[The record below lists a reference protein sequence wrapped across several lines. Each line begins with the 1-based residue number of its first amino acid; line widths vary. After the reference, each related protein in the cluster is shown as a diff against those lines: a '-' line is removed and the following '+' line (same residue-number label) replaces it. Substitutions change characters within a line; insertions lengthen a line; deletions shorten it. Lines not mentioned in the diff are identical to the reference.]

1 MKRKQQWCAFAF
13 LVGFGLFA
21 RPVHAQIGGA
31 VPDLSGF
38 ADEIASSFSAD
49 PKGAGKSVAGGVF
62 KSGLSVPSVKP
73 GAAAQGIGK
82 QLREALEKG
91 GKKEGAAAIETEMPE
106 TLKKVEAGLEKIG
119 FAKRDM
125 GVAVAYAFIY
135 NWETATGETIP
146 EKPSMVAAKNV
157 AAAIGKHWGPK
168 FDKMTPESK
177 EKIYESLLISTTL
190 FSAFAQQFEKAG
202 KTEDAASIRK
212 SAGQMFQTLIG
223 VPPAQVKIDAEGRIT
238 GLAGGEPAATGSAET
253 TVE

>member
-1 MKRKQQWCAFAF
+1 MTHKKSWCGLVF
-13 LVGFGLFA
+13 LVGVGLVA
-21 RPVHAQIGGA
+21 RPAQAQIGGS

-38 ADEIASSFSAD
+38 ADEIASSLSTD
-49 PKGAGKSVAGGVF
+49 SKGASKSEGGVF
-62 KSGLSVPSVKP
+62 KSGLTVPSVKP
-73 GAAAQGIGK
+73 GSTAQGIGK
-82 QLREALEKG
+82 QLREVLEKG

-106 TLKKVEAGLEKIG
+106 TLKKVEAGLEQIG

-125 GVAVAYAFIY
+125 GIAIAYAFIY

-146 EKPSMVAAKNV
+146 EKQSMIAAKNV
-157 AAAIGKHWGPK
+157 ATAIGKHWGPK
-168 FDKMTPESK
+168 FAKMTPESK

-202 KTEDAASIRK
+202 KPEDAANIRK

-223 VPPAQVKIDAEGRIT
+223 VPPSQVKIDESGRIT
-238 GLAGGEPAATGSAET
+238 GLASGGAVKT

>member
-1 MKRKQQWCAFAF
+1 MTHKQKWCALAF

-21 RPVHAQIGGA
+21 RPAQAQIGGA

-38 ADEIASSFSAD
+38 ADEIASSFSTD
-49 PKGAGKSVAGGVF
+49 PKGAGKAEGGVF

-106 TLKKVEAGLEKIG
+106 TLKKVEAGLEQVG

-135 NWETATGETIP
+135 NWETATGKTIP
-146 EKPSMVAAKNV
+146 EKPSMTAAKNV
-157 AAAIGKHWGPK
+157 ATAIGKHWGPK
-168 FDKMTPESK
+168 FSKMTPESK

-223 VPPAQVKIDAEGRIT
+223 VPASQVKIDAEGRIT
-238 GLAGGEPAATGSAET
+238 GLATAGTAPEP
-253 TVE
+253 